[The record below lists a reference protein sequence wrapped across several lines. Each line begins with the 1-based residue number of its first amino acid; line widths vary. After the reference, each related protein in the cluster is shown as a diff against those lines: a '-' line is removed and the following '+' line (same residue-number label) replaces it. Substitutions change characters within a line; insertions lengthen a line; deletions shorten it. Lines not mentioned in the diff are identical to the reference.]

1 MDTTDKLVCRE
12 IAALL
17 VKHGIKDIILSP
29 GTRNA
34 PLIMAVARNELLR
47 HHVVID
53 ERSAAFVGLGMA
65 VQSQCPV
72 ALICTSGTAMLNY
85 APALAEAFYRE
96 IPLIVIT
103 ADRPA
108 EWIDQDDCQTIHQAG
123 AFGKLVKCSV
133 DIDAENVHPA
143 KQWMANRQ
151 INDAIICATSGRS
164 GPVHINVQLDAPLT
178 NTCDVEN
185 EGFRAIECIQPEPT
199 VSTSFARALASELAA
214 PRKVMIVVGFNAPN
228 QKLNRALSRLA
239 DLKNVVVVAEAQ
251 SNLHFP
257 RCVQNVESIFS
268 AYGEEKRK
276 QLAPDVV
283 ITIGGSILCQ
293 TLKTWLRSLPGLRHW
308 HVGVRGTSTDCF
320 KCLERRIEL
329 PAHTFMPQL
338 ASGMQIYKKAA
349 SNYAT
354 IWHNVSIAAQISHSL
369 FVNETSW
376 CDLKAID
383 AVINAM
389 PLKCNLHISNGTAIR
404 YAQLADYYRIH
415 RVECNRGVSGID
427 GCTSTA
433 IGAAMAYNGMTVL
446 LTGDMSAQYDIG
458 ALAISNIPASFRMI
472 VISNGGGGIFKFI
485 KPTSSLP
492 ECNECFAANVH
503 LPLQQ
508 LANGFNFNYFEAK
521 NQAELDSAMSD
532 FFATSDRP
540 AILNIITSGDES
552 AQIFKQ
558 YLTRYKSIK

>member
-1 MDTTDKLVCRE
+1 
-12 IAALL
+12 
-17 VKHGIKDIILSP
+17 
-29 GTRNA
+29 
-34 PLIMAVARNELLR
+34 
-47 HHVVID
+47 
-53 ERSAAFVGLGMA
+53 
-65 VQSQCPV
+65 
-72 ALICTSGTAMLNY
+72 
-85 APALAEAFYRE
+85 
-96 IPLIVIT
+96 
-103 ADRPA
+103 
-108 EWIDQDDCQTIHQAG
+108 
-123 AFGKLVKCSV
+123 
-133 DIDAENVHPA
+133 
-143 KQWMANRQ
+143 
-151 INDAIICATSGRS
+151 
-164 GPVHINVQLDAPLT
+164 
-178 NTCDVEN
+178 
-185 EGFRAIECIQPEPT
+185 
-199 VSTSFARALASELAA
+199 
-214 PRKVMIVVGFNAPN
+214 
-228 QKLNRALSRLA
+228 
-239 DLKNVVVVAEAQ
+239 
-251 SNLHFP
+251 
-257 RCVQNVESIFS
+257 
-268 AYGEEKRK
+268 
-276 QLAPDVV
+276 
-283 ITIGGSILCQ
+283 
-293 TLKTWLRSLPGLRHW
+293 
-308 HVGVRGTSTDCF
+308 
-320 KCLERRIEL
+320 
-329 PAHTFMPQL
+329 MPQL
-338 ASGMQIYKKAA
+338 ASGMQIYKESA

-404 YAQLADYYRIH
+404 YAQLTDYYRIH

-508 LANGFNFNYFEAK
+508 LANGFNFSYFEAK

-532 FFATSDRP
+532 FFAPSDRP

-552 AQIFKQ
+552 AQILKK